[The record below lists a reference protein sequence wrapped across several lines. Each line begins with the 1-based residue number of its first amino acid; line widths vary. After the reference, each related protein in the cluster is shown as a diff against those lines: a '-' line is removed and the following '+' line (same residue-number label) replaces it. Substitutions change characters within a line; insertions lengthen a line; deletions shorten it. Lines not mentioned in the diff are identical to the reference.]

1 LIAGEVGVAC
11 LSEERAELQLS
22 QVIDTSHAYK
32 YLVAELLSIYPDIIL
47 LLETK
52 HADSMGVNQA
62 VNDARQLS
70 ECAIHYVGRHAFDDT
85 AGMELINRFCTTD
98 EPNLEVL
105 AGGHYL
111 ACGCAGAI
119 LGTIISG
126 TLASEGIGDIE
137 PQSLLLKKRT
147 GKAYCQLGLSTILS
161 LQLITDNRLPKAGQW
176 SLVDS
181 IAVHMTKAGARMLR
195 ASLLQ
200 PLISVPTITERQNAI
215 GELMERADVQSAL
228 QSFLSSM
235 PNDAYKC
242 ITNMSRIPD
251 EDTSGKAASSTSTT
265 FIQSVLRLRSLLMGV
280 KVLHLPMFFLVDTE
294 KHSECHHRRFQT
306 SIQMQAF
313 DFPYSPQRSA
323 LHNKLA
329 IYAKLCSIS

>member
-1 LIAGEVGVAC
+1 VGVAC
-11 LSEERAELQLS
+11 LCEERAELQLS

-32 YLVAELLSIYPDIIL
+32 YLVAELLSIDPDIIL

-52 HADSMGVNQA
+52 HADSIGVNQA

-85 AGMELINRFCTTD
+85 AGMELINRFCTID
-98 EPNLEVL
+98 EPSLEVL

-126 TLASEGIGDIE
+126 SLASEGIGDIE

-147 GKAYCQLGLSTILS
+147 GKAYCQLGLNTILS

-181 IAVHMTKAGARMLR
+181 IAVHMKTKAGARMLR

-215 GELMERADVQSAL
+215 GELTEKGTVQAAL
-228 QSFLSSM
+228 QSFLASM
-235 PNDAYKC
+235 PNDVYKC
-242 ITNMSRIPD
+242 ITNMSRTLD
-251 EDTSGKAASSTSTT
+251 ESTSGKATSSTSTT

-280 KVLHLPMFFLVDTE
+280 KVLDLLLSILGTPKKRL
-294 KHSECHHRRFQT
+294 CHKRRFKT
-306 SIQMQAF
+306 IA
-313 DFPYSPQRSA
+313 RRKHRHA
-323 LHNKLA
+323 
-329 IYAKLCSIS
+329 